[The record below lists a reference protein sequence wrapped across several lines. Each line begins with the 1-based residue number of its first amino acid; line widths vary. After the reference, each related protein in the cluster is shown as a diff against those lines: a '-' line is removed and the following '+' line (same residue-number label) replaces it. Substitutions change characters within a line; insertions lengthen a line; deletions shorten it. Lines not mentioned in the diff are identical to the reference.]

1 MLVTSTPRA
10 SAITKDI
17 AWAAVSFT
25 SATIAFLS
33 SRFNATINLLDLPK
47 LQLRKILNHQG
58 EFIPFLVWVHRLRRK
73 AVIVLT
79 LFQLIIPKGTYGL

>member
-33 SRFNATINLLDLPK
+33 SRFNATINLLDLPELK
-47 LQLRKILNHQG
+47 LREILNHQG
-58 EFIPFLVWVHRLRRK
+58 EFIPKILVWVHRLRRK
-73 AVIVLT
+73 VDNVLT
-79 LFQLIIPKGTYGL
+79 PIQLIIP